1 MVHFCPCPAPM
12 SESPSQ
18 SCRELWEAQKTAF
31 RMWLMQRLRV
41 TFWIL
46 LKFTV
51 FYADLYLGQHQK
63 IEARPLDRTNLSQ
76 FLISSSRER
85 EERENVPVWTGWC
98 EWFNYREC
106 QLYCLMCPS
115 QLIQAEDVIISP
127 SLGLSRL
134 YHQRKK
140 RGWKRV
146 KRRMPLA
153 AARGSMSHKRI
164 TLWFLEI
171 TSKHCV
177 LQIVSDT
184 YESLTKEEISTLI
197 SS

>member
-1 MVHFCPCPAPM
+1 
-12 SESPSQ
+12 
-18 SCRELWEAQKTAF
+18 
-31 RMWLMQRLRV
+31 MQRLRV

-46 LKFTV
+46 FKFTV
-51 FYADLYLGQHQK
+51 FHVDLYLGQHQK
-63 IEARPLDRTNLSQ
+63 IETRPLDHMSLSQ

-98 EWFNYREC
+98 ESFNYREC

-127 SLGLSRL
+127 SLGLSR
-134 YHQRKK
+134 KK
-140 RGWKRV
+140 RDWKRV

>member
-1 MVHFCPCPAPM
+1 
-12 SESPSQ
+12 
-18 SCRELWEAQKTAF
+18 
-31 RMWLMQRLRV
+31 MWSRRQLRV
-41 TFWIL
+41 TLWIL
-46 LKFTV
+46 LKVTV
-51 FYADLYLGQHQK
+51 LHADLYLGQPQK
-63 IEARPLDRTNLSQ
+63 IETRPLDRMSLSQ
-76 FLISSSRER
+76 VFISSSRER

-98 EWFNYREC
+98 ESFNYREC

-134 YHQRKK
+134 YHQREK
-140 RGWKRV
+140 RDWKRV

-153 AARGSMSHKRI
+153 AARGAMSHKRI

-184 YESLTKEEISTLI
+184 YESQTKAEISTLI
-197 SS
+197 TS